1 MRVRGGDAMAIY
13 SCNLKSIGR
22 TTHAPGTAGA
32 HIHYVSRPDA
42 QPVILAG
49 HMPRRQDKARL
60 WMDRRER
67 GMRSNARVLDKLRIA
82 LPRELTEK
90 QRAALVERFVA
101 DLTGGRVPWYAAIH
115 QRGTDGHN
123 PHVHIAIHDR
133 DIETGRR
140 VLRLSDSAR
149 DRRKA
154 GLPGP
159 KAVEWIRER
168 WETVCNKALAKAGVE
183 VRIDRR
189 TLVAQGIDRKAGIH
203 EGPRAQHIEGTV
215 RRPRS
220 RECINGCGRLIDYPS
235 IDQGRT
241 RREFNA
247 QIIDLNLERAASSK
261 NPVTV
266 VWAQHEKDELA
277 RDRALEERLAEE
289 EKKRTAKLRATGRS
303 HGQRIVKLRKE
314 RDRQVQAAVNKVR
327 GKFERERERLRKTQ
341 TGQRAELSQKQSRL
355 RARLLRI
362 LDITGIT
369 RRQQE
374 AARKVLAR
382 RHGQARRELSERYRT
397 ARSFAEKNVKARYAA
412 MIEAAQRK
420 RLSELA
426 QMKQRHEKMAQF
438 AEEARQQREIER
450 EHSRQ
455 LAEKKIETWRKTRK
469 GRGPLGKDSGLAKA
483 LERAARQE
491 ARRGTGKGKDRD
503 KDMDRGR

>member
-1 MRVRGGDAMAIY
+1 MAIY

-22 TTHAPGTAGA
+22 STHAPGTAGA

-42 QPVILAG
+42 RPVILAG
-49 HMPRRQDKARL
+49 HMPRAQHKARL

-67 GMRSNARVLDKLRIA
+67 AIRSNARVLDKLRIA

-90 QRAALVERFVA
+90 QRAALVETFVA
-101 DLTGGRVPWYAAIH
+101 ELTGGRVPWYAAIH
-115 QRGTDGHN
+115 QRGSDAHN
-123 PHVHIAIHDR
+123 PHVHIALHDR

-168 WETVCNKALAKAGVE
+168 WEAVCNKALAQAGLK

-189 TLVAQGIDRKAGIH
+189 TLIAQGVDRKAGIH
-203 EGPRAQHIEGTV
+203 EGPRARHIQGTV

-220 RECINGCGRLIDYPS
+220 RERINGCGRLIDYPS

-247 QIIDLNLERAASSK
+247 QIIDLNLERAARSK
-261 NPVTV
+261 NPVTA
-266 VWAQHEKDELA
+266 VWAQYEKDELA

-289 EKKRTAKLRATGRS
+289 EKKRTGKLRAAGRS
-303 HGQRIVKLRKE
+303 HGQRILRLRKE
-314 RDRQVQAAVNKVR
+314 RGRQAQAAVKKVR
-327 GKFERERERLRKTQ
+327 AKFETQRERLRTAQAKE
-341 TGQRAELSQKQSRL
+341 RAALSKKQSRL
-355 RARLLRI
+355 RARLMRI

-369 RRQQE
+369 RRRQE

-382 RHGQARRELSERYRT
+382 RHGQARREFSERYRS
-397 ARSFAEKNVKARYAA
+397 ARSFAEKSVKSRYAGL
-412 MIEAAQRK
+412 IDKAQRK
-420 RLSELA
+420 RIADLA
-426 QMKQRHEKMAQF
+426 QMKERHVKMARF

-450 EHSRQ
+450 EHARQ
-455 LAEKKIETWRKTRK
+455 LADKKIETWRRTRK
-469 GRGPLGKDSGLAKA
+469 DGGPLGMESGFAKA
-483 LERAARQE
+483 LSRAAKQE
-491 ARRGTGKGKDRD
+491 AQRGRGRGKGDFERE
-503 KDMDRGR
+503 R